1 MLRKPV
7 YFRCPHKLATIS
19 VDMKAS
25 DKKNAESANT
35 HSARRKLGLSLA
47 GGGFRASLF
56 HLGVLYRM
64 AELDLLRYV
73 EVLSTVSGGSIIG
86 ALYTLLLKKYLKEAG
101 VEGNL
106 SRDEYIKL
114 VQELD
119 DTLTRAIQR
128 NLRTLLLL
136 NPIGMLRVMLTEQ
149 SLGKRMARIYE
160 RHIYNRVVA
169 ELEGRSFGWRDYF
182 RFRPGRIKLKDIRPL
197 PGGEKLGTGIEE
209 YNRDAVNEGRS
220 VVTNL
225 ILNAT
230 TLNSGSRFWFSSYE
244 IGDWNLGHFRH
255 SEIPLLTKRKSYLQN
270 LSIQTIV
277 DKIRETRIERRDLEQ
292 SGDLS
297 QTKRELLDRKSR
309 EERALSFMLW
319 WRQRSDE
326 TSDAAK
332 DAAIPERWSC
342 FFEEVPAFPG
352 RLPDAVLG
360 WLRLLKLPAWYVKVG
375 LPRAISGGRSADE
388 HMRRFW
394 AVMRRIDAGLT
405 YRLQDYVSRNPAAR
419 DLLLEFV
426 LELYL
431 VRTAEVVSPR
441 IYKDW
446 DRLTLGEAVGS
457 SACFPPVFP
466 PYSMLGIYD
475 DAYITKLGLT
485 DGGVFDNIGLQA
497 LLDERCNYIIASDTS
512 GLFDLQQNA
521 SSGRFSMLARII
533 NILMNNVAI
542 RQRDQLRDRR
552 QVSRAITA
560 WPDAP
565 NEVHEFHTLREL
577 RGLSFFHIRSATPA
591 IDGLELAVD
600 RKDIAMLRTDLDSF
614 GDVEIAAL
622 VNTGYDS
629 ADRYIR
635 KYLSDLNLGEPWDV
649 PDRFPKKLDKSART
663 DRIIKVGRSN
673 VFRSILL
680 KPQLPLVLIA
690 AALGMYMYLSW
701 DTTFSVAEVVQRI
714 NTSTLRWLDE
724 SVPFIGG
731 WTEMEISIGQI
742 LLAISLAVVG
752 GMLTRGRLIAFIRER
767 NLNLARKIGFVA
779 KWSRSYAGNL
789 LWFFGWFPAIL
800 VGIIT
805 LLSGL
810 GYVLINLP
818 FLRMTR
824 SRSRSDQ

>member
-1 MLRKPV
+1 
-7 YFRCPHKLATIS
+7 
-19 VDMKAS
+19 MKAT
-25 DKKNAESANT
+25 DKKNPASSNSNT
-35 HSARRKLGLSLA
+35 ARRKLGLSLA

-56 HLGVLYRM
+56 HLGVLHRM

-101 VEGNL
+101 VKGSL
-106 SRDEYIKL
+106 SRDGYIEL

-128 NLRTLLLL
+128 NLRTLLFL

-197 PGGEKLGTGIEE
+197 PGGEKLRTGIEE
-209 YNRDAVNEGRS
+209 YNREAVDEGRS

-255 SEIPLLTKRKSYLQN
+255 SEIPLLTKRKSYLQD
-270 LSIQTIV
+270 LSVQSLV
-277 DKIRETRIERRDLEQ
+277 DHIRNTRIESRDLEQ
-292 SGDLS
+292 ADELS
-297 QTKRELLDRKSR
+297 RSKEELLERKRR

-319 WRQRSDE
+319 WRQRADHKN
-326 TSDAAK
+326 DASK
-332 DAAIPERWSC
+332 RAAIPERWSC
-342 FFEEVPAFPG
+342 LFENVPAFPG
-352 RLPDAVLG
+352 QLPDAVLG
-360 WLRLLKLPAWYVKVG
+360 WLRLLKLPAWYMTCG
-375 LPRAISGGRSADE
+375 LPKEISGGRSREE
-388 HMRRFW
+388 HMKRFW
-394 AVMRRIDAGLT
+394 AVLRHIDSGLT
-405 YRLQDYVSRNPAAR
+405 HRLQEYISRNPNAC

-431 VRTAEVVSPR
+431 VRTAEIVSPR
-441 IYKDW
+441 IYNDW
-446 DRLTLGEAVGS
+446 DRLTLGEAVGA

-475 DAYITKLGLT
+475 DAYVTRLGLT

-512 GLFDLQQNA
+512 GLFDFQQNA
-521 SSGRFSMLARII
+521 SSGRFSMLARIM

-565 NEVHEFHTLREL
+565 DEVHEFHTLREL
-577 RGLSFFHIRSATPA
+577 RGLAFFHIGSATPA

-600 RKDIAMLRTDLDSF
+600 RNDIAMLRTDLDCF

-635 KYLSDLNLGEPWDV
+635 KYMTDLNTGEPWRL
-649 PDRFPKKLDKSART
+649 PGKFPKKLEKCDRT

-673 VFRSILL
+673 AFRSILL
-680 KPQLPLVLIA
+680 KPKIPIAVLTLAVIA
-690 AALGMYMYLSW
+690 YVYHSW
-701 DTTFSVAEVVQRI
+701 NTTLSVAAIVQNI
-714 NTSTLRWLDE
+714 STSTLHWLDG

-731 WTEMEISIGQI
+731 WTGMEVSIGQI
-742 LLAISLAVVG
+742 LLAICLAAIG
-752 GMLTRGRLIAFIRER
+752 GILTRGRLIALIRER
-767 NLNLARKIGFVA
+767 NFGLARKIGFVA

-789 LWFFGWFPAIL
+789 LWFFGWLPAII

-805 LLSGL
+805 VLSGI
-810 GYVLINLP
+810 GYALMNLP

-824 SRSRSDQ
+824 SDQ

>member
-1 MLRKPV
+1 MNLLPV
-7 YFRCPHKLATIS
+7 S

-25 DKKNAESANT
+25 DKKKESDTNLQA
-35 HSARRKLGLSLA
+35 ARRKLGLSLA

-101 VEGNL
+101 VNGNL
-106 SRDEYIKL
+106 SREDYIRL
-114 VQELD
+114 VEELD

-169 ELEGRSFGWRDYF
+169 ELEGRSFRWRDYF

-197 PGGEKLGTGIEE
+197 PGGEKLGKGIEE
-209 YNRDAVNEGRS
+209 YNRDAANEGRS

-244 IGDWNLGHFRH
+244 IGDWNLGNFRH
-255 SEIPLLTKRKSYLQN
+255 SEIPLLIKRKSYLQN
-270 LSIQTIV
+270 FSIQTIV
-277 DKIRETRIERRDLEQ
+277 EKIREVRIESHELKQNSNSLSDEKQVILER
-292 SGDLS
+292 
-297 QTKRELLDRKSR
+297 KRR

-319 WRQRSDE
+319 WRQRDE
-326 TSDAAK
+326 EISGAAK
-332 DAAIPERWSC
+332 IASTPERWSC
-342 FFEEVPAFPG
+342 LFENVPAFPG
-352 RLPDAVLG
+352 RLPEAVLG
-360 WLRLLKLPAWYVKVG
+360 WLRLLKLPAWYVIVG
-375 LPRAISGGRSADE
+375 LPMGISGGRSSDE

-394 AVMRRIDAGLT
+394 AVLRRIDAGLT
-405 YRLQDYVSRNPAAR
+405 YRLQKYVDLNTDARN
-419 DLLLEFV
+419 LLLEFV

-441 IYKDW
+441 IQKDW
-446 DRLTLGEAVGS
+446 EGLTLGEAVGA

-577 RGLSFFHIRSATPA
+577 RGLSFFHIRSATPP
-591 IDGLELAVD
+591 IDGLQLAVD
-600 RKDIAMLRTDLDSF
+600 RNDIAMLRTDLDSF

-635 KYLSDLNLGEPWDV
+635 KYLSDLNTGERWRM
-649 PDRFPKKLDKSART
+649 PDRFPKPLEESDRT

-673 VFRSILL
+673 VFRSVLL
-680 KPQLPLVLIA
+680 KPMIPLVLIA
-690 AALGMYMYLSW
+690 AAMAAYIYLSW
-701 DTTFSVAEVVQRI
+701 EATFSVAGVAQRVNSSI
-714 NTSTLRWLDE
+714 LQWVDKSI
-724 SVPFIGG
+724 PFIGG

-742 LLAISLAVVG
+742 LLAIGLAIVG
-752 GMLTRGRLIAFIRER
+752 GMLTRGRLISFIRER
-767 NLNLARKIGFVA
+767 NVGLARKIGFVA

-789 LWFFGWFPAIL
+789 LWLFGWFPAIF

-805 LLSGL
+805 LISGL
-810 GYVLINLP
+810 GYAFMHLP
-818 FLRMTR
+818 FLKMTR
-824 SRSRSDQ
+824 SRARSDQ